1 MKKLLKLP
9 LLLITLL
16 LIFSCSS
23 EDSASCEQI
32 ICYNNGTTN
41 SDCGCDCPYNY
52 TGIDCSEQREPNEII
67 ITKVTVEAFPV
78 YDDGDYWDV
87 DIDDDILPDVYFKI
101 FECVDDICSTTSE
114 FYDSPAYYENVQ
126 ALPLVFDYENI
137 VFQSFRINRPFY
149 IQLFDLD
156 NLTAD
161 DEMTNPAEGLFFI
174 YTENNSFPE
183 TLRIVGSD
191 FIVEME
197 LSYNF

>member
-1 MKKLLKLP
+1 MKKLIKLP

-32 ICYNNGTTN
+32 MCYNNGTTN

-67 ITKVTVEAFPV
+67 ITKVTVEVFPV
-78 YDDGDYWDV
+78 YDDGSYWDV
-87 DIDDDILPDVYFKI
+87 DIDDDIIADVYFKI
-101 FECVDDICSTTSE
+101 FECVDDGCSTISE
-114 FYDSPAYYENVQ
+114 FYDQPTYFENPET
-126 ALPLVFDYENI
+126 LPLVFDDLNI
-137 VFQSFRINRPFY
+137 VFQNYRINRFFY
-149 IQLFDLD
+149 IQLFDYD

-161 DEMTNPAEGLFFI
+161 DEMTSAAEGFFNI

-183 TLRIVGSD
+183 TLKIVGSD